1 MNLAQDIKKFFKG
14 DIDDSAATLDAYSR
28 DASVFCVRPQLV
40 VFPKD
45 AEDIKKLVAYASAA
59 RKNGSNVS
67 LTARA
72 GGSDMSGGPL
82 TESVVVEF
90 TKYMHDMKDTGDDYA
105 VVEPGMYY
113 RDFEKKTLE
122 RGLLLPSYPASRE
135 LCTVGGMVANN
146 SGGEKTLSYG
156 KTERYVEEL
165 NIVLAD
171 GNEYVM
177 RSLSMQELAEK
188 KKLTTFEGEIYR
200 KMSALI
206 EENREIIAAAKPQ
219 VTKNSS
225 GYFLWNVSPSTGSS
239 RPELGTK
246 AGQGAAEIFDL
257 TKLIVGSQ
265 GTLGLITK
273 IKFRLVRP
281 KTCSRMLVI
290 FLKDL
295 SPLAHLTKEVLACNP
310 ESFESYDDN
319 TFRIAIK
326 FFPEILE
333 RIKGSIFRLA
343 LSLLPE
349 VWMVLCAG
357 IPKLVLL
364 AEFTADSRE
373 EADAQ
378 ARAAEQRLKKAYPS
392 LKMRVTRSD
401 EEGEEFWLIRRE
413 SFNLLRHHVR
423 GLRTAPFID
432 DLSVSADMLP
442 EFLPKLY
449 EIMGRYKLL
458 YTVAGHVGD
467 GNFHIIPLMDFRD
480 PKIKEIITNLS
491 KEVYALVAHY
501 KGSITGEH
509 NDGLI
514 RTPFVKEE
522 FGEKI
527 YGLFEETK
535 KIFDPDGI
543 FNPGKKVG
551 VSLEYALAHL
561 DIEKKK

>member
-1 MNLAQDIKKFFKG
+1 MNLAEDIRKFFKG
-14 DIDDSAATLDAYSR
+14 EVDDSAAALDTYSR
-28 DASVFCVRPQLV
+28 DASVFYVRPQLV

-45 AEDIKKLVAYASAA
+45 VEDIKKLVAYASAA
-59 RKNGSNVS
+59 RKNGAPIS

-105 VVEPGMYY
+105 AVEPGMYY

-177 RSLSMQELAEK
+177 RSLSPQELAEK

-225 GYFLWNVSPSTGSS
+225 GYFLWNVVDP
-239 RPELGTK
+239 
-246 AGQGAAEIFDL
+246 AAQTFDL

-265 GTLGLITK
+265 GTLGFITK

-295 SPLAHLTKEVLACNP
+295 TLLADLTQLVLAHKP

-319 TFRIAIK
+319 TFRIAIR

-349 VWMVLCAG
+349 AWMMLRGG

-449 EIMGRYKLL
+449 EILGRYKLL

-551 VSLEYALAHL
+551 ATLKYALAHL
-561 DIEKKK
+561 DTNTEKK

>member
-1 MNLAQDIKKFFKG
+1 M
-14 DIDDSAATLDAYSR
+14 
-28 DASVFCVRPQLV
+28 
-40 VFPKD
+40 
-45 AEDIKKLVAYASAA
+45 
-59 RKNGSNVS
+59 
-67 LTARA
+67 
-72 GGSDMSGGPL
+72 
-82 TESVVVEF
+82 
-90 TKYMHDMKDTGDDYA
+90 
-105 VVEPGMYY
+105 
-113 RDFEKKTLE
+113 
-122 RGLLLPSYPASRE
+122 PSYPASRE

-165 NIVLAD
+165 NVVLAD
-171 GNEYVM
+171 GNEYIF
-177 RSLSMQELAEK
+177 RALSEQELAEK
-188 KKLTTFEGEIYR
+188 KRLGTFEGEVYR

-206 EENREIIAAAKPQ
+206 EENREVITAAKPQ

-225 GYFLWNVSPSTGSS
+225 GYFLWNISDTAA
-239 RPELGTK
+239 GT
-246 AGQGAAEIFDL
+246 FDL

-265 GTLGLITK
+265 GTLGFVTK
-273 IKFRLVRP
+273 IKFKLIRP

-295 SPLAHLTKEVLACNP
+295 VPLAELVKQVLACKP

-319 TFRIAIK
+319 TFRIAIR

-333 RIKGSIFRLA
+333 RIKGNIFRLA

-349 VWMVLCAG
+349 TWMVLRGG

-373 EADAQ
+373 DSDAQ
-378 ARAAEQRLKKAYPS
+378 ARAAEQQLKKAFPS

-401 EEGEEFWLIRRE
+401 EETQEFWLIRRE
-413 SFNLLRHHVR
+413 SFNLLRHHIR

-432 DLSVSADMLP
+432 DLSVHADLLP

-449 EIMGRYKLL
+449 EILGRYKLL

-467 GNFHIIPLMDFRD
+467 GNFHIIPLMDFLD
-480 PKIKEIITNLS
+480 PQIKEIITNLS
-491 KEVYALVAHY
+491 KEVYALVVQY

-522 FGEKI
+522 FGERI
-527 YGLFEETK
+527 YSLFEETK
-535 KIFDPDGI
+535 KIFDPDNI

-551 VSLEYALAHL
+551 ATLEYALAHL
-561 DIEKKK
+561 DTEKRNP

>member
-1 MNLAQDIKKFFKG
+1 MKKIPMNLAEDVKKFFKG
-14 DIDDSAATLDAYSR
+14 EVDDSGATLDAYSR
-28 DASVFCVRPQLV
+28 DASVFRVRPQLV

-45 AEDIKKLVAYASAA
+45 VDDVKNLVSYASAA
-59 RKNGSNVS
+59 RKQGVDIS
-67 LTARA
+67 LTARSA
-72 GGSDMSGGPL
+72 GTDMSGGPL
-82 TESVVVEF
+82 TESIVVEF
-90 TKYMHDMKDTGDDYA
+90 TKHFGNFIGMGDDYA

-122 RGLLLPSYPASRE
+122 AGLFMPSYPASRE

-156 KTERYVEEL
+156 KTENYVEEL
-165 NIVLAD
+165 NVMLAD
-171 GNEYVM
+171 GNECVFGA
-177 RSLSMQELAEK
+177 LSEQELVEK
-188 KKLTTFEGEIYR
+188 KQLNTFEGEVYR

-206 EENREIIAAAKPQ
+206 EENRESIAAAKPQ

-225 GYFLWNVSPSTGSS
+225 GYFLWNVVDPTAQ
-239 RPELGTK
+239 T
-246 AGQGAAEIFDL
+246 FDL

-265 GTLGLITK
+265 GTLGFITK
-273 IKFRLVRP
+273 IKFKLVRP
-281 KTCSRMLVI
+281 KPCSRLLVI
-290 FLKDL
+290 FLKDIVQ
-295 SPLAHLTKEVLACNP
+295 LAGLTKEVLACKP

-319 TFRIAIK
+319 TFRIAIR
-326 FFPEILE
+326 FFPEIVE
-333 RIKGSIFRLA
+333 QIKGSIFRLA

-349 VWMVLCAG
+349 AWMVLRGG

-364 AEFTADSRE
+364 VEFTADMRE
-373 EADAQ
+373 EADMQ
-378 ARAAEQRLKKAYPS
+378 ARAAEQQLKKAYPS

-401 EEGEEFWLIRRE
+401 EETQEFQLIRRE

-423 GLRTAPFID
+423 DLRTAPFID
-432 DLSVSADMLP
+432 DLCVRPDLLP

-449 EIMGRYKLL
+449 DILGRYKLL

-480 PKIKEIITNLS
+480 PKIKDTIANLS
-491 KEVYALVAHY
+491 REVYALVVHY

-522 FGEKI
+522 FGEEM
-527 YGLFEETK
+527 YRLFEETK
-535 KIFDPDGI
+535 KIFDPDNI

-551 VSLEYALAHL
+551 ATLEYALAHL

>member
-14 DIDDSAATLDAYSR
+14 EVDDSAATLDAYSR
-28 DASVFCVRPQLV
+28 DASVFCVRPELV

-45 AEDIKKLVAYASAA
+45 IDDVKNLVAYASAA
-59 RKNGSNVS
+59 CRNGADIS
-67 LTARA
+67 LTARSA
-72 GGSDMSGGPL
+72 GTDMSGGPL

-90 TKYMHDMKDTGDDYA
+90 TKYFNNFVEIGHNYA
-105 VVEPGMYY
+105 IVEPGMYY

-122 RGLLLPSYPASRE
+122 AGLLMPSYPASRE

-165 NIVLAD
+165 NIMLAD
-171 GNEYVM
+171 GNEYVF
-177 RSLSMQELAEK
+177 RPLSAEELAEK
-188 KKLTTFEGEIYR
+188 KLARTFEGEIYR

-206 EENREIIAAAKPQ
+206 EGNRQAIAAAKPQ

-225 GYFLWNVSPSTGSS
+225 GYFLWNVVD
-239 RPELGTK
+239 
-246 AGQGAAEIFDL
+246 AGKQTFNLA
-257 TKLIVGSQ
+257 KLIVGSQ
-265 GTLGLITK
+265 GTLGFVTK
-273 IKFRLVRP
+273 IKFSLVRP
-281 KTCSRMLVI
+281 KPFSRMLVI

-295 SPLAHLTKEVLACNP
+295 SPLADLTKQVLACKP

-319 TFRIAIK
+319 TFRIAIR
-326 FFPEILE
+326 FFPEIIE
-333 RIKGSIFRLA
+333 QIKGSIFRLA

-349 VWMVLCAG
+349 AWMVLCGG

-364 AEFTADSRE
+364 AEFTADTPE
-373 EADAQ
+373 DANAQ
-378 ARAAEQRLKKAYPS
+378 AAVAGQQLKKTFPS

-401 EEGEEFWLIRRE
+401 EETEEFWLIRRE

-432 DLSVSADMLP
+432 DLVVRPDLLP

-449 EIMGRYKLL
+449 AILGRYKLL
-458 YTVAGHVGD
+458 YTIAGHVGD
-467 GNFHIIPLMDFRD
+467 GNFHIIPLMDFTD
-480 PKIKEIITNLS
+480 PGIKDVIVTLS
-491 KEVYALVAHY
+491 KEVYALVGKY

-522 FGEKI
+522 FGEQI

-535 KIFDPDGI
+535 KIFDPDDI

-551 VSLEYALAHL
+551 ATLEYALAHL
-561 DIEKKK
+561 DMEKKN

>member
-1 MNLAQDIKKFFKG
+1 MDLAEDIRKFFKG
-14 DIDDSAATLDAYSR
+14 EVDDTAAVLDTYSR
-28 DASVFCVRPQLV
+28 DASVFCVQPQLV

-45 AEDIKKLVAYASAA
+45 VEDIKKLVAYAGAA
-59 RKNGSNVS
+59 AKHGTHIS

-90 TKYMHDMKDTGDDYA
+90 TKYIHDLKEIKDDYA

-122 RGLLLPSYPASRE
+122 AGLIMPSYPASRE
-135 LCTVGGMVANN
+135 LCTVGGMVSNN

-165 NIVLAD
+165 NVVLSD
-171 GNEYVM
+171 GNEYIFHA
-177 RSLSMQELAEK
+177 LSEQELAEK
-188 KKLTTFEGEIYR
+188 KQLGTFEGEVYR

-206 EENREIIAAAKPQ
+206 EENREVITAAKPQ

-225 GYFLWNVSPSTGSS
+225 GYFLWNVSDPAV
-239 RPELGTK
+239 GT
-246 AGQGAAEIFDL
+246 FDL
-257 TKLIVGSQ
+257 IKLIVGSQ
-265 GTLGLITK
+265 GTLGFVTK
-273 IKFRLVRP
+273 IKFKLVRP
-281 KTCSRMLVI
+281 KPFSRMLVI

-295 SPLAHLTKEVLACNP
+295 SPLADLTRQMLACKP

-319 TFRIAIK
+319 TFRIAIR

-349 VWMVLCAG
+349 AWMVLRGG

-364 AEFTADSRE
+364 AEFTANTRE

-378 ARAAEQRLKKAYPS
+378 ARAAEQQLKKTYPS

-401 EEGEEFWLIRRE
+401 EEGQEFWLIRRE

-432 DLSVSADMLP
+432 DLSVRADLLP

-449 EIMGRYKLL
+449 EILGRYKLL

-467 GNFHIIPLMDFRD
+467 GNFHIIPLMDFSD

-491 KEVYALVAHY
+491 KEVYSLVAQY

-522 FGEKI
+522 FGEKV
-527 YGLFEETK
+527 YNLFEQTK

-551 VSLEYALAHL
+551 ATLEYALAHL
-561 DIEKKK
+561 DTEKKS